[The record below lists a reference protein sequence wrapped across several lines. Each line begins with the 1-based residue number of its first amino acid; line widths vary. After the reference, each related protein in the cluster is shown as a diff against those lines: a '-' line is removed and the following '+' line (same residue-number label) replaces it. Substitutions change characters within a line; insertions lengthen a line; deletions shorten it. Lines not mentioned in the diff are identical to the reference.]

1 MRGGNCLCLGAQCS
15 LQKAWMEE
23 VRLEALK
30 EELWPKGQ
38 MLVVLGFC
46 GGILV
51 AGEGLQG

>member
-1 MRGGNCLCLGAQCS
+1 
-15 LQKAWMEE
+15 MEE

-51 AGEGLQG
+51 AGEGLQGSLL